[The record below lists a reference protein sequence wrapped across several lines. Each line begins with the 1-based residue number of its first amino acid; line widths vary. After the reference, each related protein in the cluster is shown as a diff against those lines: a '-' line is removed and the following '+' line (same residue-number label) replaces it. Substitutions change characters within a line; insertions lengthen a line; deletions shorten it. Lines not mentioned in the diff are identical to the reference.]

1 MTSPET
7 LELEAVDAALAGRY
21 VAPEFA
27 ELADLAL
34 MLRDEAPQPAP
45 AWATHLDRRVEA
57 GFPAKPKQRREWGWL
72 RTVVPVVAIF
82 AILAPVVVLGALN
95 GSSDDSGSSGGGS
108 SAASGASEA
117 AGDSATG
124 TVTDQVAPRAA
135 APPSNSDLIRARKIE
150 KAAQLTLAAPR
161 REIDRVAGEVGDV
174 ASDLGGF
181 VSSSSVSSSHGG
193 DIQLRVPSSRLD
205 TTIQRLSKLG
215 KVRDLSRSTRDIT
228 SAVVSARDRL
238 KDARAERKSLLRQ
251 LANATTLDE
260 TAKLRARLR
269 VVSREIAS
277 ARNAL
282 ARVNN
287 RADFANV
294 SVTLVATR
302 NSAGGGVWTPADAF
316 HDALRVLEVV
326 AGVLLIAA
334 AVALPLLVAWLLGW
348 FARRSVTRRRRERAL
363 DMA

>member
-1 MTSPET
+1 M
-7 LELEAVDAALAGRY
+7 
-21 VAPEFA
+21 
-27 ELADLAL
+27 
-34 MLRDEAPQPAP
+34 
-45 AWATHLDRRVEA
+45 
-57 GFPAKPKQRREWGWL
+57 
-72 RTVVPVVAIF
+72 
-82 AILAPVVVLGALN
+82 
-95 GSSDDSGSSGGGS
+95 
-108 SAASGASEA
+108 
-117 AGDSATG
+117 
-124 TVTDQVAPRAA
+124 A
-135 APPSNSDLIRARKIE
+135 APPPSSDLIHARKVE

-161 REIDRVAGEVGDV
+161 RDIDRVAGEASDV
-174 ASDLGGF
+174 ASALGGF
-181 VSSSSVSSSHGG
+181 VSSSSVSSSSGG
-193 DIQLRVPSSRLD
+193 DLQLRVPSNRLD

-215 KVRDLSRSTRDIT
+215 KVRDLSRNTRDIT
-228 SAVVSARDRL
+228 SAVVSAQDRL
-238 KDARAERKSLLRQ
+238 KDARAERKSLLKQ

-269 VVSREIAS
+269 VVSREIAA

-302 NSAGGGVWTPADAF
+302 NGVGGGAWTPADAF

-334 AVALPLLVAWLLGW
+334 AIALPLLIAWLLGW

>member
-7 LELEAVDAALAGRY
+7 LELEAIDAALAGHY
-21 VAPEFA
+21 VAPEHA

-34 MLRDEAPQPAP
+34 LLRDERPQPAP

-57 GFPAKPKQRREWGWL
+57 GFPARPKPRREWRWL
-72 RTVVPVVAIF
+72 RQVAPVVAIV
-82 AILAPVVVLGALN
+82 AIVVPIVAIGALRD
-95 GSSDDSGSSGGGS
+95 SSNDSGSGGGGS
-108 SAASGASEA
+108 SASSSASEA

-135 APPSNSDLIRARKIE
+135 APPNADLIHARKVE

-161 REIDRVAGEVGDV
+161 RDIDRVAGEVSDV
-174 ASDLGGF
+174 ASALGGF
-181 VSSSSVSSSHGG
+181 VSSSSVSSSSGG
-193 DIQLRVPSSRLD
+193 DVQLHVPSTRLD

-215 KVRDLSRSTRDIT
+215 KVRDLSRDTRDIT

-238 KDARAERKSLLRQ
+238 KDARAERKSLLKQ

-269 VVSREIAS
+269 VVSREIAA

-334 AVALPLLVAWLLGW
+334 AIALPLLVAWLLGW

>member
-21 VAPEFA
+21 VAPEYA

-34 MLRDEAPQPAP
+34 LLRDEAPQPTH
-45 AWATHLDRRVEA
+45 AWATNLDRRVEA
-57 GFPAKPKQRREWGWL
+57 GFPAHPKKRRDWGWL
-72 RTVVPVVAIF
+72 RVAVPAVAVAAIVVPVIAI
-82 AILAPVVVLGALN
+82 GALN
-95 GSSDDSGSSGGGS
+95 GGSDDIGSSSAGGAS
-108 SAASGASEA
+108 SAASEA
-117 AGDSATG
+117 AGDSAQ
-124 TVTDQVAPRAA
+124 DQAISPDSRTA
-135 APPSNSDLIRARKIE
+135 APTPPNADLIHARRVE

-161 REIDRVAGEVGDV
+161 RDIDRVAGEVSDV
-174 ASDLGGF
+174 ASALGGF
-181 VSSSSVSSSHGG
+181 VSSSSVSSSSGG
-193 DIQLRVPSSRLD
+193 DLQLRVPSTRLD

-215 KVRDLSRSTRDIT
+215 KVRDLSRNTRDIT
-228 SAVVSARDRL
+228 GAVVSARDRL
-238 KDARAERKSLLRQ
+238 KDARAERKSLLKQ

-260 TAKLRARLR
+260 TAKLRARLH
-269 VVSREIAS
+269 VVSREIAA

-287 RADFANV
+287 RANFANV

-334 AVALPLLVAWLLGW
+334 AIALPLLIAWLLGW

>member
-1 MTSPET
+1 M
-7 LELEAVDAALAGRY
+7 
-21 VAPEFA
+21 
-27 ELADLAL
+27 
-34 MLRDEAPQPAP
+34 
-45 AWATHLDRRVEA
+45 
-57 GFPAKPKQRREWGWL
+57 
-72 RTVVPVVAIF
+72 
-82 AILAPVVVLGALN
+82 
-95 GSSDDSGSSGGGS
+95 
-108 SAASGASEA
+108 
-117 AGDSATG
+117 
-124 TVTDQVAPRAA
+124 
-135 APPSNSDLIRARKIE
+135 
-150 KAAQLTLAAPR
+150 
-161 REIDRVAGEVGDV
+161 
-174 ASDLGGF
+174 
-181 VSSSSVSSSHGG
+181 
-193 DIQLRVPSSRLD
+193 
-205 TTIQRLSKLG
+205 
-215 KVRDLSRSTRDIT
+215 
-228 SAVVSARDRL
+228 
-238 KDARAERKSLLRQ
+238 RQ

-302 NSAGGGVWTPADAF
+302 NSAGGGAWTPADAF

>member
-21 VAPEFA
+21 VAPEHA

-34 MLRDEAPQPAP
+34 LLRDEAPQPTH
-45 AWATHLDRRVEA
+45 AWATQLDRRVEA
-57 GFPAKPKQRREWGWL
+57 GFPARPKKRRDWGWL
-72 RTVVPVVAIF
+72 RVAVPAVAVAAIVVPVIAI
-82 AILAPVVVLGALN
+82 GALN
-95 GSSDDSGSSGGGS
+95 GGSDDSISGGGGGS
-108 SAASGASEA
+108 SSSAGEA
-117 AGDSATG
+117 AGDSAVG
-124 TVTDQVAPRAA
+124 TVTDQVAPRVA
-135 APPSNSDLIRARKIE
+135 APPNPDLIHARKVE

-161 REIDRVAGEVGDV
+161 RDIDRVAGQVSDV
-174 ASDLGGF
+174 ASALGGF
-181 VSSSSVSSSHGG
+181 VSSSSVSSTSGG
-193 DIQLRVPSSRLD
+193 DLQLRVPSTRLD

-215 KVRDLSRSTRDIT
+215 KVRDLSRNTRDIT
-228 SAVVSARDRL
+228 AAVVSARDRL
-238 KDARAERKSLLRQ
+238 KDARAERKSLLKQ

-269 VVSREIAS
+269 VVSREIAA

-334 AVALPLLVAWLLGW
+334 AIALPLLIAWLLGW